1 MRHWHRKL
9 VSSLLP
15 LLAIFIVILSIIGG
29 IRSYTPVPTWD
40 MWGPFLSAYKLGEAG
55 GLSDIFSLH
64 NEHRII
70 IARLFFWVDMYLFNG
85 NTIFLIVINYLLA
98 AIAAW
103 TLFLITRESPFYKEE
118 KTTFSATAFLA
129 TSLCFTWMQWENFT
143 WAFQSQFFAAQ
154 LIPLIAFFLLY
165 KSTVAPES
173 STRYFWLACIAGVFS
188 AGAMANGVIALAL
201 MAIVSFIFGMRRW
214 QSLVLIALSLVIS
227 ISYFHNFHTP
237 GNHGS
242 LGKTLLHQPLD
253 SLHYVLLYIGSP
265 AFFMT
270 GKSSAATMAG
280 LFILLSAIFFAI
292 QTFRDRR
299 NDYFIILLLT
309 YLLYIGGSAL
319 GTAGGRLVFGL
330 DQALSSRYTTPAI
343 MAWATLAIIYTHYF
357 HSRTNT
363 IIKSIYLI
371 LTLSLIPQQLTAL
384 RNKEA
389 DLHEKLF
396 AALAAELQIHDN
408 KQIQVIF
415 PSADYVLNASQEP
428 SRLNYSVFGDRR
440 IRDAREE
447 IATKAPTQL
456 LGTAKCEGHLDLI
469 QEVDGAPDQ
478 LAVHGWIYNYAD
490 SSVPSVVRILDKN
503 GIIVGRAVTG
513 APRSD
518 VAELVSRKARYSGFS
533 GYLSKSAHR
542 GKLTLVSE
550 ERGGCHIDGLFQD
563 SVFTARPSYFSAPD
577 RFASTDTI
585 AEQRGWNGHDVDG
598 SRATGYKVLGTFAI
612 QDKLPHNQLTLR
624 LQKGDSIYYRSGGS
638 GFHQIS
644 VGGHTDEFKTD
655 LPLAPE
661 WTILKFDQPSL
672 PESFTVTLTDSGT
685 AEGTWSA
692 VALRIT
698 NDDPPIR
705 SK

>member
-1 MRHWHRKL
+1 MRHWQRNFISAL
-9 VSSLLP
+9 PP
-15 LLAIFIVILSIIGG
+15 LLTTFIVVLSIIGG

-40 MWGPFLSAYKLGEAG
+40 MWGPFLSAYKISEAG
-55 GLSDIFSLH
+55 GLNDIFSLH

-85 NTIFLIVINYLLA
+85 NTIFLITLNYILA

-103 TLFLITRESPFYKEE
+103 TFILITRESPFYKEE
-118 KTTFSATAFLA
+118 KTTFAIAAFLA
-129 TSLCFTWMQWENFT
+129 ISFCFTWMQWENFT

-154 LIPLIAFFLLY
+154 LIPLIAFLLLY
-165 KSTVAPES
+165 KSTAAPEA
-173 STRYFWLACIAGVFS
+173 STRYFWLACIAGIFS
-188 AGAMANGVIALAL
+188 AGTMANGVIALAL
-201 MAIVSFIFGMRRW
+201 MAIVSFVFGMRRW
-214 QSLVLIALSLVIS
+214 QSLTLIALSIIIS
-227 ISYFHNFHTP
+227 ISYFHNFHAP

-242 LGKTLLHQPLD
+242 LSKTLLHQPLD

-270 GKSSAATMAG
+270 GKSSAATLAG
-280 LFILLSAIFFAI
+280 LFILLSAIFFSV
-292 QTFRDRR
+292 QTFRTRR
-299 NDYFIILLLT
+299 NDRFIILLLT

-330 DQALSSRYTTPAI
+330 DQALSSRYTTPAV
-343 MAWATLAIIYTHYF
+343 MAWATLAVIYTHYF
-357 HSRTNT
+357 HSRANT
-363 IIKSIYLI
+363 IIKYTSITLM
-371 LTLSLIPQQLTAL
+371 LSLVPQQLTAL

-396 AALAAELQIHDN
+396 AALAAELQIRDN
-408 KQIQVIF
+408 KQIQMIF
-415 PSADYVLNASQEP
+415 PSADYVLNASKEP

-456 LGTAKCEGHLDLI
+456 LGTSKCEGHLDLI

-478 LAVHGWIYNYAD
+478 LAVHGWIYNHAD
-490 SSVPSVVRILDKN
+490 SSVPSIVRILDKN

-513 APRSD
+513 TPRSD

-542 GKLTLVSE
+542 GKLTFVSE

-585 AEQRGWNGHDVDG
+585 AKQSGWDGHDFDD
-598 SRATGYKVLGTFAI
+598 SIASGYKVLGTFET
-612 QDKLPHNQLTLR
+612 QDKSPRNQLTLR
-624 LQKGDSIYYRSGGS
+624 LQKGDSIYYRSGG
-638 GFHQIS
+638 GGLHQIS
-644 VGGHTDEFKTD
+644 VDGYTDEFNTD

-672 PESFTVTLTDSGT
+672 PASFTVTLTDSGN
-685 AEGTWSA
+685 AEDTWSA

-698 NDDPPIR
+698 NNDSPER
-705 SK
+705 SE